1 MGAHTEAP
9 LLGSMVLAG
18 IMLKFGGYGVL
29 LLAPSF
35 TPVFIVFCYFAL
47 TGGVIC
53 SVLCLRRWDSK
64 TLVAYSSIVHIGVS
78 SLGALSCTETGYWVS
93 LTILFGHGLVSPLL
107 FSLCADLYSTTSS
120 RALINNVTSSLS
132 PLISLLGAVLLGI
145 NIGTPPFLCFWVEV
159 NLYLVIVQSFQ
170 LSSVAL
176 FFITFLVYSYCL
188 FLFLVSFSSSK
199 TCVSSGRCLV
209 IGYVP
214 GVAFL
219 LLLSFWSSIFLW

>member
-1 MGAHTEAP
+1 MGTP
-9 LLGSMVLAG
+9 G
-18 IMLKFGGYGVL
+18 FG
-29 LLAPSF
+29 
-35 TPVFIVFCYFAL
+35 VFCYFAL
-47 TGGVIC
+47 TGSVIC
-53 SVLCLRRWDSK
+53 SFLCLRQWDSK

-93 LTILFGHGLVSPLL
+93 LAIMFGHGLVSPLL

-132 PLISLLGAVLLGI
+132 PLLSLLGAVLLGI
-145 NIGTPPFLCFWVEV
+145 NIGTPPFLSFWVEV

-176 FFITFLVYSYCL
+176 FFCTFLVYSYCL

-199 TCVSSGRCLV
+199 TSVSSGRCLV
-209 IGYVP
+209 LGYLP
-214 GVAFL
+214 SIALRAL
-219 LLLSFWSSIFLW
+219 LTLWSSIFLC